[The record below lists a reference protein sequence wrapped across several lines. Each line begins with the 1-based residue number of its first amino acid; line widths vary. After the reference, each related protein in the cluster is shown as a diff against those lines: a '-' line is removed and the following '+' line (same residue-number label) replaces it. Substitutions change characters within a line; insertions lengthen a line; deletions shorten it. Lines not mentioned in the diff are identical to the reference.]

1 MYRNVHI
8 VGVGTYHPKRI
19 VENEYFKK
27 HFEKYGMSR
36 QAEIL
41 TERLGR
47 NTRTLGEKDDTSL
60 SMGLE
65 AAKKALDNANLTAL
79 DIDGII
85 SVSDTPEY
93 LLPCCAVL
101 IRDGLDAKNATNV
114 FDVNSNCIGMITGID
129 VASRYLK
136 TDKKYKRFL
145 VVGAMLMSPFAR
157 EDDIVGYACFSDGGA
172 AVVLEV
178 KEEEEE
184 RGMLDYKVLTD
195 SSFNRYTRFPV
206 CGLSKITKSE
216 IKEYD
221 KKFMWEPFDFDIL
234 SDEWVKLLT
243 GLLNDN
249 DYNPED
255 ISHYFMSQFSKGD
268 LDLTLEKMGVELSK
282 STFVGY
288 KYGYTGCTSPFM
300 ALDDR
305 LKIEGFKKG
314 DLIIF
319 CSVAV
324 GYTMSAVLYKC

>member
-1 MYRNVHI
+1 MYRNVYI
-8 VGVGTYHPKRI
+8 AGIGAYHPKKI
-19 VENEYFKK
+19 VKNEYFEN

-36 QAEIL
+36 QAKIL

-47 NTRTLGEKDDTSL
+47 DTRTLGEEDDTSL
-60 SMGLE
+60 SMGLD
-65 AAKKALDNANLTAL
+65 AAKKALDNAKLTAL

-93 LLPCCAVL
+93 LLPSCSIF
-101 IRDGLDAKNATNV
+101 IRDGLGADNATNV
-114 FDVNSNCIGMITGID
+114 FDINNNCIGMITGID

-136 TDKKYKRFL
+136 TDKRYKRFL
-145 VVGAMLMSPFAR
+145 VVGAILMSPFAR
-157 EDDIVGYACFSDGGA
+157 EDDIIGYACFSDGGA

-184 RGMLDYKVLTD
+184 AGMLDYKVLTD
-195 SSFNRYTRFPV
+195 SSFNKYTRFPA
-206 CGLSKITKSE
+206 CGLSKIVKGDV
-216 IKEYD
+216 KEYD
-221 KKFMWEPFDFDIL
+221 KKFGWQPFNFDIL

-243 GLLNDN
+243 GLLKDN
-249 DYNPED
+249 DYKPQD

-268 LDLTLEKMGVELSK
+268 LDLTLEKLGVELSK

-305 LKIEGFKKG
+305 LKVKGFEKG
-314 DLIIF
+314 ELVIF

-324 GYTMSAVLYKC
+324 GYTMSAILYKW